1 MTPYYTQQIH
11 GPFKTI
17 SIGQLDLEEGGVLD
31 DCTLAVATHG
41 QLNAAK
47 DNAILVPTWYS
58 GTSKIM
64 EQVYIGPGRALDP
77 SRYFIIVVNQI
88 GNGLSISPSN
98 APSRIAGPRFPRVR
112 IGDDVRAQHR
122 LLTEHFGIQRLA
134 LVVGGSMGAQ
144 QTYEW
149 AVRYPDMVER
159 VAPIAG
165 TACNTEHDFVF
176 TDTLVEAITTDPG
189 FRDGA
194 YADSAEVAAG
204 LRRHAKLWTVMGWST
219 EFFRGGRHRVLG
231 FENMAAFVD
240 QFMTGYF
247 GPMDPNNLL
256 CMAWKWQRG
265 DVSRHTGGDLA
276 QALGRIKAKTFV
288 MPISHDMFF
297 PPSDC
302 LAEQQF
308 IPGSEFRPLTSID
321 GHLALFGTDANAVSE
336 VDANLRA
343 LLDIPATTGT

>member
-159 VAPIAG
+159 AAPIAG

-302 LAEQQF
+302 LAEQQL